1 VERALTLVS
10 TGTLTVAMAH
20 NTKSKNVT
28 LPRTLNPS
36 TGKDSMRQTGFSDTV
51 WGETTREYSSS
62 IRALANTKFDA
73 IVKEAE
79 VFKKRTRAS
88 NKTSSSVPTQANN
101 VDAGNKPRACLV
113 DNSDSDSDVI
123 NSFLST
129 NVTVTNMFFQDS
141 DRAGHSK
148 DDLLYGS
155 PGPQPEAGPS
165 T

>member
-20 NTKSKNVT
+20 DTKSKNVT
-28 LPRTLNPS
+28 LPRTINPS
-36 TGKDSMRQTGFSDTV
+36 SGKESVRQTGFSDTV

-62 IRALANTKFDA
+62 IRALSNTKFDA

-88 NKTSSSVPTQANN
+88 NKTSSDTTQ
-101 VDAGNKPRACLV
+101 VDAGNNLKRRACLV
-113 DNSDSDSDVI
+113 DNSDSDSDVL

-141 DRAGHSK
+141 DRASHSK
-148 DDLLYGS
+148 DDSDIYVGS
-155 PGPQPEAGPS
+155 PQPEAGPS

>member
-1 VERALTLVS
+1 
-10 TGTLTVAMAH
+10 MAH
-20 NTKSKNVT
+20 DTKGKNVT

-36 TGKDSMRQTGFSDTV
+36 TGKDSIRQTGFSDTV

-88 NKTSSSVPTQANN
+88 NRTSDPAQVTN
-101 VDAGNKPRACLV
+101 VDAGNKRRACLV
-113 DNSDSDSDVI
+113 DNSDSDSDVL

-141 DRAGHSK
+141 DRASHSK
-148 DDLLYGS
+148 VDLYAGS
-155 PGPQPEAGPS
+155 PQAQPEAGPS
-165 T
+165 S